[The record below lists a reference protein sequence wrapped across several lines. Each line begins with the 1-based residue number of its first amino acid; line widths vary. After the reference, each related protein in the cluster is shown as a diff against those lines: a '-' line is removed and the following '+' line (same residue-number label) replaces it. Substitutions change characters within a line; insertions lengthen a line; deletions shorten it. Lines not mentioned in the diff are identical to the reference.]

1 MHPLTF
7 PRRLPVLLASA
18 FALALGACV
27 VPLPKGSF
35 TSAPIAAAALRAPPA
50 GPAGDIVRLVNEYRA
65 SQGLHALS
73 WNDQLAAAAAAHAR
87 DLDQSGLLTHDG
99 SQGETL
105 SQRLRS
111 AGYRLCFAAENL
123 ADGFPTP
130 ERVVAGW
137 KGSTKHR
144 TNMLAPQANSAG
156 AALSNLAGRPV
167 WVLNVGA
174 GCF

>member
-1 MHPLTF
+1 MIP
-7 PRRLPVLLASA
+7 
-18 FALALGACV
+18 

-35 TSAPIAAAALRAPPA
+35 TSAPIAAAALRAPPP
-50 GPAGDIVRLVNEYRA
+50 GPAGDIVRRVNDFRA
-65 SQGLHALS
+65 EHGLHALS

-87 DLDQSGLLTHDG
+87 DLDQSGTFGHDG
-99 SQGETL
+99 SRGETL
-105 SQRLRS
+105 SERLRA

-123 ADGFPTP
+123 ADGFRTP
-130 ERVVAGW
+130 QQVVSGW
-137 KGSTKHR
+137 RGSLKHR

-156 AALSNLAGRPV
+156 AALSNLNGRPV